1 VREMFST
8 RRVERDARVQ
18 PERLEIWCSRMPI
31 LTPDR
36 VAGRRVWSGG
46 QRAAA
51 IAVASL
57 RRRGVPLLHCAPV
70 ADALQAV
77 DRVDEARAVAK
88 NLAVV
93 KFRVGVRYPVWRTID
108 VDQLDALRA
117 SGAIEVAICVADCVE
132 PRS

>member
-1 VREMFST
+1 MREMFST
-8 RRVERDARVQ
+8 RQVERDAGVQ
-18 PERLEIWCSRMPI
+18 QERLEIWCSRMPI
-31 LTPDR
+31 LHPDR
-36 VAGRRVWSGG
+36 IGATRIWSGG

-57 RRRGVPLLHCAPV
+57 RRRGVPLRDCAPA

-93 KFRVGVRYPVWRTID
+93 RFKRGVRYPVWRTID
-108 VDQLDALRA
+108 VDQLDALRRA
-117 SGAIEVAICVADCVE
+117 DAIESAISIGDCLE